1 MPTNSAVIALLFS
14 AFWGLYFYMSNLA
27 GTWNSVVVFKG
38 TVFESV
44 LFCFDPTEL
53 PIITLYAMYIP
64 MYIQWMRKEKD
75 ESFLRRFVIPCLAT
89 AGAVFMVYASIVGH
103 KMGNFWY
110 LIVFAV
116 FMLVGHLFY
125 KKK

>member
-1 MPTNSAVIALLFS
+1 MLLVLVFAVS
-14 AFWGLYFYMSNLA
+14 AFAADFEFLA
-27 GTWNSVVVFKG
+27 EELSEIGVFKG
-38 TVFESV
+38 TFMESV
-44 LFCFDPTEL
+44 PFVFDSTEL

-75 ESFLRRFVIPCLAT
+75 QSIFRRFVIPCLAT

-103 KMGNFWY
+103 KMANFWY

-116 FMLVGHLFY
+116 IMLIGKLVSP
-125 KKK
+125 KK

>member
-1 MPTNSAVIALLFS
+1 MA
-14 AFWGLYFYMSNLA
+14 NLA
-27 GTWNSVVVFKG
+27 GTWNSVVVFQG
-38 TVFESV
+38 TPFESV
-44 LFCFDPTEL
+44 PFVFDSTEL
-53 PIITLYAMYIP
+53 PIITIYAMYIP
-64 MYIQWMRKEKD
+64 MFIQWMRKESG
-75 ESFLRRFVIPCLAT
+75 ESKVRRYLIPTLAII
-89 AGAVFMVYASIVGH
+89 GSVFMVYASIVGH